1 MSPLNQKI
9 IILTGAS
16 GNLGQVTAQVLAR
29 QGVRLALVG
38 RDLATLGDLRQGLT
52 HPSNAAVFVADVR
65 HPDAVTVMMNQV
77 ISRFGRIDGLVNI
90 AGGFT
95 MGAAVHDAPDAAWD
109 AMLDLNL
116 RTTRN
121 CIRAVVP
128 HLLTAG
134 GGRIVNIAARG
145 AVTGAAYMAP
155 YAVSKAAVVTL
166 TESVAAE
173 LSAHHITVNC
183 LLPGTLDTPD
193 NRAAM
198 PEQNPAHWVAL
209 EAVADVIA
217 FLISDAARAITG
229 AAIPVYGRS

>member
-1 MSPLNQKI
+1 MFPLNQKI
-9 IILTGAS
+9 IILTGAT
-16 GNLGQVTAQVLAR
+16 GNLGRVTAQVLAA
-29 QGVRLALVG
+29 QGARLALVG
-38 RDLATLGDLRQGLT
+38 RNLPKLDDVRQSLT
-52 HPSNAAVFVADVR
+52 NPGNVAIFVADVR
-65 HPDAVTVMMNQV
+65 HPEAVTVMMNQV
-77 ISRFGRIDGLVNI
+77 LTRFGRVDGLINL

-95 MGAAVHDAPDAAWD
+95 MGAAVHNAPDADWD

-128 HLLTAG
+128 HLLKAG

-173 LSAHHITVNC
+173 LNAHDITVNC

-198 PEQNPAHWVAL
+198 PQQNPAHWVAL
-209 EAVADVIA
+209 EALAEVIA
-217 FLISDAARAITG
+217 FLVSDAARAITG